1 MSEPKLIS
9 PLLDGFLMGDPISDH
24 HGVRCCP
31 AMRAETGE
39 KYIVKI
45 LSVPASQTQLEA
57 LLLAGAFQD
66 RDSAAEYFKELSQGI
81 VEEAVL
87 LQRLSRLEG
96 FLPYE
101 NWQVVPMEEG
111 TGFDVYLLAPYRPT
125 LDRLLRKNTMTHLG
139 AVNLGLDL
147 CAAMAVSR
155 RSGYLYAD
163 LRPSNIYLT
172 DDKEYRIGDLGFV
185 SLGSL
190 AFASL
195 PERCHSVYTAPEITD
210 AYSALNDTLDI
221 YAAGLILYQAYNEG
235 QLPES
240 GAPLAAPKYADP
252 EMAQIILK
260 GCAADP
266 QERWQDPGQM
276 GQALVTYLQ
285 ANRIN
290 DDPIVPVVEEA
301 PAPVVEPAAEEEDVP
316 ATETILAEVDEALE
330 GAVPVCYDIPAEET
344 PVEEARVE
352 EAPVEE
358 APVEEAP
365 VEEAPV
371 EEAPVEE
378 APVEEAPVEET
389 PVEETPVEETPVEE
403 APEAEEGS
411 EAWEEALVAQ
421 QIDQMMEQADELIA
435 HTLPEPPVV
444 PDPIEI
450 PIPAPIVEPEEE
462 AAAHEEVP
470 EEEEAAAPEQ
480 LAEEEAEEYA
490 ESDYDEEEEEVPAK
504 KSRKGLR
511 IAIIAIVIALIAA
524 LAAGAYYYYNNIY
537 LQTVLGLH
545 LSGEEDRLTVTLNT
559 QVDNTL
565 LTVYCTDTYGNTL
578 KQSVENNVAQFSG
591 LNADTRYKVHVQ
603 ISGLHKLIGITS
615 DTYTTAELTTVSNFT
630 AITGAEDGSVILT
643 FAVEGPDAHSWNIYY
658 GCNGNEELTPS
669 FIGTTYTITG
679 LTPGEEYTFRL
690 EPSEPLYISGETT
703 LTYTASNLVYPE
715 DLAITGFLGDTLT
728 AQWKMPEGVNVPY
741 WIVRCYNDAGFDK
754 TIQVEECAAVF
765 AGLDPTTAY
774 TVEVKAAG
782 MSVAERTY
790 VTANPVTITNATAT
804 HEHVNRLKVTW
815 EFEGTAPEGGWL
827 VLYTATGYAEQQVVR
842 SDSTEVTISPVIPG
856 AQYEISIQPATGST
870 VFGGTLSFTA
880 PEAESFAGY
889 WLTAECFDF
898 RMCPTPANPNWG
910 RLDVT
915 YDQYTT
921 VYAPGASASY
931 AIYITGLYITSED
944 EITTL
949 VVFRDADGHIV
960 KTMSSARVW
969 TSMWYQGFGKLDL
982 PVLPATEGEYTAEI
996 YFNGDLVGTKAFT
1009 IQQPIAPT
1017 E

>member
-1 MSEPKLIS
+1 MVSSQIS
-9 PLLDGFLMGDPISDH
+9 SL
-24 HGVRCCP
+24 
-31 AMRAETGE
+31 
-39 KYIVKI
+39 
-45 LSVPASQTQLEA
+45 
-57 LLLAGAFQD
+57 
-66 RDSAAEYFKELSQGI
+66 
-81 VEEAVL
+81 
-87 LQRLSRLEG
+87 
-96 FLPYE
+96 
-101 NWQVVPMEEG
+101 
-111 TGFDVYLLAPYRPT
+111 
-125 LDRLLRKNTMTHLG
+125 
-139 AVNLGLDL
+139 
-147 CAAMAVSR
+147 
-155 RSGYLYAD
+155 
-163 LRPSNIYLT
+163 PSNIYLT

-260 GCAADP
+260 ACAADP

-285 ANRIN
+285 VNRIN

-330 GAVPVCYDIPAEET
+330 GAVPVCYDVPAEE
-344 PVEEARVE
+344 ALVE

-358 APVEEAP
+358 APVEEAPVEETPAEEAP

-389 PVEETPVEETPVEE
+389 PVEEAPVEDTPVGETPVGETPVEEAPVEETPVEETPVEE
-403 APEAEEGS
+403 TPVEETPVEEAEEGS

-435 HTLPEPPVV
+435 HTLPEPPVA

-462 AAAHEEVP
+462 AAAPEEVP
-470 EEEEAAAPEQ
+470 EEEEAAPEQ
-480 LAEEEAEEYA
+480 VAEEEAEEYD
-490 ESDYDEEEEEVPAK
+490 ETDYDEEEETPAK
-504 KSRKGLR
+504 KSKKGLR
-511 IAIIAIVIALIAA
+511 IAIVAIVIALIAA

-643 FAVEGPDAHSWNIYY
+643 FAVEGPETGNWIVYY
-658 GCNGNEELTPS
+658 SCDGEQELSQS
-669 FIGTTYTITG
+669 FVGTTYTVTD
-679 LTPGEEYTFRL
+679 LTPGKEYTFRL

-842 SDSTEVTISPVIPG
+842 SDSTEVTNLKTSHFCKEP
-856 AQYEISIQPATGST
+856 S
-870 VFGGTLSFTA
+870 
-880 PEAESFAGY
+880 
-889 WLTAECFDF
+889 
-898 RMCPTPANPNWG
+898 
-910 RLDVT
+910 RLALIKSSC
-915 YDQYTT
+915 YFNLK
-921 VYAPGASASY
+921 
-931 AIYITGLYITSED
+931 IITIRITSLFV
-944 EITTL
+944 IIS
-949 VVFRDADGHIV
+949 R
-960 KTMSSARVW
+960 
-969 TSMWYQGFGKLDL
+969 
-982 PVLPATEGEYTAEI
+982 
-996 YFNGDLVGTKAFT
+996 
-1009 IQQPIAPT
+1009 
-1017 E
+1017 

>member
-96 FLPYE
+96 FLAYE

-111 TGFDVYLLAPYRPT
+111 TGFEVYLLAPYRPT
-125 LDRLLRKNTMTHLG
+125 LDRLLRKNNMTHLG

-163 LRPSNIYLT
+163 LRPTNIYLT

-185 SLGSL
+185 SLASL

-235 QLPES
+235 LLPES

-260 GCAADP
+260 ACATDP

-276 GQALVTYLQ
+276 GQALVSYLQ

-290 DDPIVPVVEEA
+290 DDPIVPVAEEA

-330 GAVPVCYDIPAEET
+330 GAVPVCYDIPAEE
-344 PVEEARVE
+344 V
-352 EAPVEE
+352 
-358 APVEEAP
+358 
-365 VEEAPV
+365 
-371 EEAPVEE
+371 
-378 APVEEAPVEET
+378 PVEET
-389 PVEETPVEETPVEE
+389 PVEETPVEESPVEETPVEE
-403 APEAEEGS
+403 AAVEEAPVEEAPGEEVPVEEAPVEEVPVEEAPVEETPTEEAEEGS
-411 EAWEEALVAQ
+411 EAWQEALVAQ
-421 QIDQMMEQADELIA
+421 EIDQMMEQADELIA

-450 PIPAPIVEPEEE
+450 TIPAPMAEEE
-462 AAAHEEVP
+462 AAATEEVP
-470 EEEEAAAPEQ
+470 EEEVTA
-480 LAEEEAEEYA
+480 EAEEVA
-490 ESDYDEEEEEVPAK
+490 LEEEEEYDETDYEDEEEIPAK
-504 KSRKGLR
+504 KSKKGTRVGILL
-511 IAIIAIVIALIAA
+511 IVFAMIAA

-615 DTYTTAELTTVSNFT
+615 DTYTTAELTTISNFT

-643 FAVEGPDAHSWNIYY
+643 FAVEGPETGNWIVHYSCDGEPVQSHSF
-658 GCNGNEELTPS
+658 S
-669 FIGTTYTITG
+669 GTTYTVTG
-679 LTPGEEYTFRL
+679 LTPGKEYTFRL
-690 EPSEPLYISGETT
+690 EPSKPLYISGDVT

-715 DLAITGFLGDTLT
+715 DLSITSFLGDTLK
-728 AQWKMPEGVNVPY
+728 AEWKMPEGVNVPY

-754 TIQVEECAAVF
+754 TIQVDECAAIF
-765 AGLDPTTAY
+765 AELDPTTAY

-790 VTANPVTITNATAT
+790 VTANPVTITNATTT
-804 HEHVNRLKVTW
+804 HGHVNRLNVTW
-815 EFEGTAPEGGWL
+815 EFEGAAPEGGWL
-827 VLYTATGYAEQQVVR
+827 VLYNATGYAEQQVVR
-842 SDSTEVTISPVIPG
+842 VEGTEAVISPVIPG
-856 AQYEISIQPATGST
+856 AQYEISIQPANGST
-870 VFGGTLSFTA
+870 VFGGALSFTA

-889 WLTAECFDF
+889 WLTASCFDF
-898 RMCPTPANPNWG
+898 RMCPTPANPNWD

-921 VYAPGASASY
+921 VYAPGASASF
-931 AIYITGLYITSED
+931 AIYITGLYITSND

-949 VVFRDADGHIV
+949 VVFRDAEGHIV

-996 YFNGDLVGTKAFT
+996 YFNGDLVGTKDFT
-1009 IQQPIAPT
+1009 IQTPVTPAT
-1017 E
+1017 